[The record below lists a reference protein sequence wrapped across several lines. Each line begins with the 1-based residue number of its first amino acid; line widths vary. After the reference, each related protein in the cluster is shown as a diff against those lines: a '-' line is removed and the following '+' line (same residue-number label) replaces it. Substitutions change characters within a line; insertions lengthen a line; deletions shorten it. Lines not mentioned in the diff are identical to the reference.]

1 MATVS
6 VPSTVIAASRAPR
19 RRCSCVASP
28 SRARNMARAPGHLHA
43 RLSTTRDS
51 RSPPA
56 RQGNRANEERHF
68 QGRAGIGVLRPG
80 GHVTHCLTQR
90 PVAQRLRS
98 PARSASA
105 RRSASASAWTIVSKC
120 SSRRPGIL
128 PVLTGP
134 ADACVPVFMG
144 VDNLRVP
151 RVSGAVFR
159 HTKTAP
165 DTGSLEGYCSQ
176 ESGLRIGY
184 SLRTPLSLG
193 RTPNPAWSRPRI
205 VMAPRV
211 SAPGYQRPTPWR

>member
-1 MATVS
+1 
-6 VPSTVIAASRAPR
+6 
-19 RRCSCVASP
+19 
-28 SRARNMARAPGHLHA
+28 MARAPGHLHA

-105 RRSASASAWTIVSKC
+105 RRSASASAWSIVSKC

-165 DTGSLEGYCSQ
+165 DTRGTRMTVVKGSQGHEMPTAPDIPTSCAKI
-176 ESGLRIGY
+176 ESGRVASEDGAVCV
-184 SLRTPLSLG
+184 SPWLSRANAAVTGAAL
-193 RTPNPAWSRPRI
+193 SRERSSAVGISTDSGCPVACSSARAI
-205 VMAPRV
+205 VP
-211 SAPGYQRPTPWR
+211 